1 MQNHLPDNNKDLLN
15 DLNELDTLT
24 LATKGQRF
32 AIALIDGFLMFICYL
47 MGLLITV
54 NQFPQVYDWFM
65 EYDKL
70 RLIQIATYLFTII
83 LYYTIL
89 EAFNKGRTVGNLL
102 TGTHVVK
109 NDGSKLTLKDVL
121 HRSMYRLVGRSAL
134 AAFAAD
140 EDVIPKRDRV
150 TNTSVVKKK

>member
-1 MQNHLPDNNKDLLN
+1 MQSHHSPDNKDLLE
-15 DLNELDTLT
+15 DLDELDPLT

-32 AIALIDGFLMFICYL
+32 AISLIDGFLMFLCYL
-47 MGLLITV
+47 TGLLMTV
-54 NQFPQVYDWFM
+54 KLFPEVYYWFE
-65 EYDKL
+65 EYDRL
-70 RLIQIATYLFTII
+70 RLIRIAAYLVTII

-102 TGTHVVK
+102 TGTQVVK

-134 AAFAAD
+134 VSYGA
-140 EDVIPKRDRV
+140 EDDGIPKRDKV
-150 TNTSVVKKK
+150 TNTSVIKK

>member
-1 MQNHLPDNNKDLLN
+1 MQSHHSPDNKDLLE
-15 DLNELDTLT
+15 DLEELDPLT

-32 AIALIDGFLMFICYL
+32 AISLIDGFLMFLCYL
-47 MGLLITV
+47 TGLLMTV
-54 NQFPQVYDWFM
+54 KLFPEVYYWFE
-65 EYDKL
+65 EYDRL
-70 RLIQIATYLFTII
+70 RLIRIAAYLVTII

-102 TGTHVVK
+102 TGTQVVK

-134 AAFAAD
+134 VSYGA
-140 EDVIPKRDRV
+140 EDDGIPKRDKV
-150 TNTSVVKKK
+150 TNTSVIKK